1 MGKIFDINSPVM
13 RFFAMVANLFMV
25 NLLFIICCLPVVT
38 IGASFAALNKV
49 VKDVISEKGDAAVFK
64 PFFRAF
70 CENFKQA
77 TVIWLIMVI
86 VLVVAAWSVLL
97 SAAMGDAVSKLSQT
111 VFVIVAVVVLA
122 VALYLFPLIVRF
134 RNTLGQHLRNAV
146 ILAIASLPRTILIT
160 VFNAIPFLVAYNCT
174 LEIILCVGF
183 YWIIAGPAVG
193 TYFTNWLLGPVFS
206 KFEPEKITEN
216 SS

>member
-1 MGKIFDINSPVM
+1 M
-13 RFFAMVANLFMV
+13 RFLAMVANLFMA

-38 IGASFAALNKV
+38 VGASFAALNKV
-49 VKDVISEKGDAAVFK
+49 VKDVLSEKGDAAVFK

-111 VFVIVAVVVLA
+111 VFGIVAIVVLA
-122 VALYLFPLIVRF
+122 VALYLFPLIARF
-134 RNTLGQHLRNAV
+134 QNTLGRHLRNAV
-146 ILAIASLPRTILIT
+146 ILAIASLPRTVLIT

-174 LEIILCVGF
+174 LEVVLSMGF

-193 TYFTNWLLGPVFS
+193 ACFTNWLLGPVFS
-206 KFEPEKITEN
+206 KFEPKEITEN
-216 SS
+216 PT

>member
-13 RFFAMVANLFMV
+13 CFFAMVANLFMV

-38 IGASFAALNKV
+38 VGASFAALNKV
-49 VKDVISEKGDAAVFK
+49 AKDVVLDKGDTAVFK

-77 TVIWLIMVI
+77 TIIWLIVAI
-86 VLVVAAWSVLL
+86 VLAFAAWSVIL
-97 SAAMGDAVSKLSQT
+97 SAAMGDAVLNLSQT
-111 VFVIVAVVVLA
+111 IFGIVAIVVLA

-134 RNTLGQHLRNAV
+134 QNGLGRHLRNAI
-146 ILAIASLPRTILIT
+146 ILAVANLPRTILIT
-160 VFNAIPFLVAYNCT
+160 AFNAIPFLVTYNCT
-174 LEIILCVGF
+174 LDTILNWGF

-193 TYFTNWLLGPVFS
+193 AYFTNWLLNPVFS
-206 KFEPEKITEN
+206 KFEPKEITEN
-216 SS
+216 SL

>member
-13 RFFAMVANLFMV
+13 RFLAMVANLFMA

-38 IGASFAALNKV
+38 VGASFAALNKV
-49 VKDVISEKGDAAVFK
+49 VKDVLSEKGDAAVFK

-70 CENFKQA
+70 CEYFKQA

-111 VFVIVAVVVLA
+111 VFGIVAIVVLA
-122 VALYLFPLIVRF
+122 VALYLFPLIARF
-134 RNTLGQHLRNAV
+134 QNTLGRHLRNAL
-146 ILAIASLPRTILIT
+146 ILAIANLPRTVLIT
-160 VFNAIPFLVAYNCT
+160 VVNAIPFLVAYNCT
-174 LEIILCVGF
+174 LEVILGLVF
-183 YWIIAGPAVG
+183 YWVIIGPAIG
-193 TYFTNWLLGPVFS
+193 ICFTNWLLGPVFR
-206 KFEPEKITEN
+206 KFEPEEMTEN
-216 SS
+216 PS